1 MSKTFGHKQ
10 RGMTALG
17 FIMSIAVVG
26 VLLFAVLKVTPIYL
40 ENRRVQAVLADIKE
54 EMDGKG
60 ATANQIR
67 MSMARRLDIEMIKLP
82 REVMKIRKS
91 RNGYTI
97 EVKYDNRTHYF
108 GDLWLMVVLDER
120 IEIIR

>member
-1 MSKTFGHKQ
+1 MSKTFGHRQ

-17 FIMSIAVVG
+17 FIISIAVVG
-26 VLLFAVLKVTPIYL
+26 VLLFGVLKVTPIYL
-40 ENRRVQAVLADIKE
+40 ENRRLEAVLAYIKQ
-54 EMDGKG
+54 EMDGQG

-82 REVMKIRKS
+82 PEVMKIRKS

-108 GDLWLMVVLDER
+108 GDLWLVVALDER
-120 IEIIR
+120 VEIIR

>member
-1 MSKTFGHKQ
+1 MSKTFGHRQ

-26 VLLFAVLKVTPIYL
+26 VLLFGVLKVTPIYL
-40 ENRRVQAVLADIKE
+40 ENRRLEAVLADIKQ
-54 EMDGKG
+54 EMDGQG

-82 REVMKIRKS
+82 PEVMKIRKS

-108 GDLWLMVVLDER
+108 GDLWLVVALDER
-120 IEIIR
+120 VEIIR

>member
-1 MSKTFGHKQ
+1 MSKPFGHRQ

-26 VLLFAVLKVTPIYL
+26 VLLFGVLKVTPIYL
-40 ENRRVQAVLADIKE
+40 ENRRLEAVLADIKE

-82 REVMKIRKS
+82 PEVMKIRKS

-108 GDLWLMVVLDER
+108 GDLWLVVALDER
-120 IEIIR
+120 VEIIR